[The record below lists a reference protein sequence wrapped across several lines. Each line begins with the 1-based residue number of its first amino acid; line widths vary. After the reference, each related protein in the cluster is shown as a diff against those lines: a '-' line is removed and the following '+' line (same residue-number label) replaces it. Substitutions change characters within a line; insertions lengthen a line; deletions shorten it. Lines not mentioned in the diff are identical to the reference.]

1 MKRSVFA
8 LPLMLLSA
16 IPVSA
21 APYTVYDYD
30 PAYLDQ
36 PYRRAPR
43 HSQARSNR
51 DVYVNNQDTNSCLEG
66 SVIGGLLGAGLGAV
80 LSIVIVSAII
90 STIRIILP
98 LMREDTSIVLWSEV
112 RRTLGAYVD
121 LFASTTGVPVKWAPT
136 MVPSSLG
143 FYGSLSQIINF
154 SAPSMF

>member
-1 MKRSVFA
+1 MCNQNKVA
-8 LPLMLLSA
+8 TLEDKL
-16 IPVSA
+16 A
-21 APYTVYDYD
+21 AERDAASSD
-30 PAYLDQ
+30 
-36 PYRRAPR
+36 RRAYEIR
-43 HSQARSNR
+43 IVQLQR
-51 DVYVNNQDTNSCLEG
+51 YT
-66 SVIGGLLGAGLGAV
+66 IGLGAV

>member
-1 MKRSVFA
+1 MKRTWFV

-21 APYTVYDYD
+21 KPYTVYDYD

-36 PYRRAPR
+36 RYRRAPR

-80 LSIVIVSAII
+80 LSRGNGRWV
-90 STIRIILP
+90 
-98 LMREDTSIVLWSEV
+98 
-112 RRTLGAYVD
+112 
-121 LFASTTGVPVKWAPT
+121 GVPVGGAAGAL
-136 MVPSSLG
+136 LG
-143 FYGSLSQIINF
+143 CQVDGG
-154 SAPSMF
+154 